1 MKMEYLVAILSGGA
15 VVAIIEG
22 LREALRWRRER
33 KAKKED
39 VAELNI
45 EQRLG
50 IMEKQ
55 NAAQID
61 ALKYLL
67 FDKIRHLGQKY
78 IAKGEIDFD
87 ERRILNA
94 MHTVYHNGLDGNG
107 DLDNLMKEVNEIKL
121 KRKG

>member
-1 MKMEYLVAILSGGA
+1 MEYLVAILSGGA